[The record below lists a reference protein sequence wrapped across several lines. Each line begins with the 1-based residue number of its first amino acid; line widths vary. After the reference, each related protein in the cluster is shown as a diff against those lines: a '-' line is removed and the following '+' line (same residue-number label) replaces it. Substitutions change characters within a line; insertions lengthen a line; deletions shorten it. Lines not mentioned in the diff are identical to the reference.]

1 MVQAW
6 GWPFVSALP
15 NVMEQKLISI
25 QVKMEQPSLFALQKI
40 VKMVMNNLGEGRRN
54 LNVQKKK
61 ATVYDS
67 PGLMHRP
74 NQYFNL

>member
-1 MVQAW
+1 
-6 GWPFVSALP
+6 
-15 NVMEQKLISI
+15 
-25 QVKMEQPSLFALQKI
+25 MEQPSLFALQKI